1 MKRLHLFEAVGLVDD
16 RLIEEAAD
24 AKRTASPWGKW
35 LAAAACVALA
45 LSLGTATAGTLL
57 RGCGN
62 KSADMTDMAA
72 APTDSPSE
80 EAAPGEKEEYGLMGG
95 DTAGPENA
103 AGPEAPAAEPE
114 APTAEPA
121 APAPEPAAGPEP
133 TEPAEAPAA
142 PGDSLVVEGEM
153 GGLRMGIFSLNTA
166 AEGVTITALD
176 AGEDSEDGVKASR
189 ARYRVESQSGADR
202 TETLH
207 FMLDT
212 GEEGLEGRTLTIQI
226 DGEAVPFEVYEET
239 VCPAADGAIP
249 EQEGRHFL
257 VEFTAFIP
265 AQGGIT
271 VEITDSGP
279 ASRRVEAE
287 DSMVEING
295 LD

>member
-72 APTDSPSE
+72 APADSPSE
-80 EAAPGEKEEYGLMGG
+80 EAAPGEREEYGLMGG
-95 DTAGPENA
+95 DTAGPE
-103 AGPEAPAAEPE
+103 APA
-114 APTAEPA
+114 AEPA

-153 GGLRMGIFSLNTA
+153 EGLRMGIFSLNTA

-176 AGEDSEDGVKASR
+176 AGEDSEEGVKASR

-239 VCPAADGAIP
+239 VCPTADGAIP

-257 VEFTAFIP
+257 IEFTAFIP